1 MAYGKNITKH
11 KNHTDRNTKTNFQK
25 TNKAILYL
33 VSSMSVKRLWKTTQ
47 SKYLQ
52 SNKISHANT
61 GQHMKKKNPHNVNL
75 AKRAYRNWNITIQD
89 VNTGNVSSN
98 KEGANSSKFQCHMW
112 NSSIQQHSKCVKAIC
127 LLPYVVPLSWHSSA
141 WALWNGTIN
150 LSLIQES
157 RTNPMCFSLKK
168 QCGFKGKVISKP
180 VDYNTK

>member
-1 MAYGKNITKH
+1 ME
-11 KNHTDRNTKTNFQK
+11 
-25 TNKAILYL
+25 
-33 VSSMSVKRLWKTTQ
+33 
-47 SKYLQ
+47 
-52 SNKISHANT
+52 KISLNIKITQTETLKQISKRQIKQFYIWSALWVSNACEK
-61 GQHMKKKNPHNVNL
+61 QHKASTYRVTKSLMPILGSIWKKKNPHNVNL